1 MKSVILLVVEMLH
14 IGMWVCISETLSKR
28 QVSFRESMGNDIVA
42 IVAIWLSY
50 LCHCCHHINGADNST
65 NQIQKQILKD
75 FETIG
80 F

>member
-50 LCHCCHHINGADNST
+50 QWCIQQQKPDPEANSER
-65 NQIQKQILKD
+65 
-75 FETIG
+75 F
-80 F
+80 

>member
-50 LCHCCHHINGADNST
+50 
-65 NQIQKQILKD
+65 
-75 FETIG
+75 
-80 F
+80 